1 MMGCSR
7 IVNANIETIVPQLS
21 ITPSITA
28 TTTATPFMTT
38 TNTPIIIP
46 PTYTSTPTYTPSV
59 TNTPLPT
66 DTPMPTDTPIP
77 TETPTWAWNP
87 AGYII
92 APILL
97 YHHVSD
103 DGSVLRYHVTLDD
116 FRTQMEAL
124 RDWGYTSIT
133 ATDLANVIIK
143 GGELPNRPVVITF
156 DDGYVD
162 VYKNAFPIMHEM
174 GFVGSIYI
182 YVDHVGENGFVNTE
196 QIQAL
201 ADDGWEIGN
210 HSMSHS
216 DLTKDHSILDFEVQ
230 QSRLT
235 LEQATGVKVYT
246 FAYPYGK
253 TDDFVIEF
261 VSDSGY
267 LAGMGLGLRWEHTL
281 ETLFDLD
288 RIEVQG
294 DYDFTKFTSL
304 LPWTDH

>member
-87 AGYII
+87 AGYVI

-133 ATDLANVIIK
+133 ATDLVNVIIK

-162 VYKNAFPIMHEM
+162 VYQNAFPIMHEM

>member
-1 MMGCSR
+1 
-7 IVNANIETIVPQLS
+7 
-21 ITPSITA
+21 
-28 TTTATPFMTT
+28 
-38 TNTPIIIP
+38 
-46 PTYTSTPTYTPSV
+46 
-59 TNTPLPT
+59 
-66 DTPMPTDTPIP
+66 
-77 TETPTWAWNP
+77 
-87 AGYII
+87 
-92 APILL
+92 
-97 YHHVSD
+97 
-103 DGSVLRYHVTLDD
+103 
-116 FRTQMEAL
+116 MEAL

-162 VYKNAFPIMHEM
+162 VYQNAFPIMHEM